1 MHDAALVAARAPAA
15 SMRADTFSGPIS
27 EGDEGVADLLD
38 TIQAEI
44 RDRLKELRPAVTE
57 VEQLEAALAALGAS
71 EAAAS
76 NVSRSGNGGRP
87 TSKRAPRGQNK
98 ARIYAA
104 IEAKPE
110 ATVSD
115 IHDATGI
122 AKPLIY
128 NTTRSGLEKGDLARV
143 SLAGGHQGFKLKSPE
158 SVKPPKP
165 RSRSKQSGR
174 KSKGRTSAPEA
185 ATASAEAP
193 DTFEAGSQTT

>member
-1 MHDAALVAARAPAA
+1 L
-15 SMRADTFSGPIS
+15 
-27 EGDEGVADLLD
+27 ADLID

-57 VEQLEAALAALGAS
+57 VEQLEAALAALGVS

-76 NVSRSGNGGRP
+76 KASRSSNGGRS

-104 IEAKPE
+104 IEATPE
-110 ATVSD
+110 ATVGD
-115 IHDATGI
+115 IHEATGI

-128 NTTRSGLEKGDLARV
+128 NTTRSGLEKGDLARI
-143 SLAGGHQGFKLKSPE
+143 SLAGGHQGFKLESPE
-158 SVKPPKP
+158 SVTPPKR

-174 KSKGRTSAPEA
+174 EAKGRTSAPEA
-185 ATASAEAP
+185 ATAAAEAP
-193 DTFEAGSQTT
+193 DTSGAESQTT

>member
-1 MHDAALVAARAPAA
+1 L
-15 SMRADTFSGPIS
+15 
-27 EGDEGVADLLD
+27 ADLLD

-44 RDRLKELRPAVTE
+44 RDRLKELRPAVDE
-57 VEQLEAALAALGAS
+57 VAQLEAALAALGVPK
-71 EAAAS
+71 AAAS
-76 NVSRSGNGGRP
+76 KASRSGNGGRP

-104 IEAKPE
+104 IEANPQ

-115 IHDATGI
+115 IHEATGI

-143 SLAGGHQGFKLKSPE
+143 SLAGGHQGFELKRPDSVMSPA
-158 SVKPPKP
+158 P

-174 KSKGRTSAPEA
+174 KAKGRTSAAEA

-193 DTFEAGSQTT
+193 DTSEAGSQTT

>member
-1 MHDAALVAARAPAA
+1 
-15 SMRADTFSGPIS
+15 MRAATFSGPFS

-38 TIQAEI
+38 TIQAEL

-57 VEQLEAALAALGAS
+57 VEQLQAALAALGAS

-76 NVSRSGNGGRP
+76 NVSRGGQGGSP

-128 NTTRSGLEKGDLARV
+128 NTTRGGLEKGDLARI

-165 RSRSKQSGR
+165 RSRSKKSGR
-174 KSKGRTSAPEA
+174 KAKGRTGAPEA
-185 ATASAEAP
+185 AMASADAP
-193 DTFEAGSQTT
+193 DTFEAASQTM

>member
-1 MHDAALVAARAPAA
+1 
-15 SMRADTFSGPIS
+15 
-27 EGDEGVADLLD
+27 VADLLD

-44 RDRLKELRPAVTE
+44 RDRLEELRPAVTE
-57 VEQLEAALAALGAS
+57 AEQLEAALAALGVSDAVS
-71 EAAAS
+71 SRA
-76 NVSRSGNGGRP
+76 SRSGNGGRP
-87 TSKRAPRGQNK
+87 TSKRVPPGQNK

-104 IEAKPE
+104 IEANPE

-115 IHDATGI
+115 IHEATGI

-128 NTTRSGLEKGDLARV
+128 NTTRGGLEKGDLARV
-143 SLAGGHQGFKLKSPE
+143 SLAGGHEGFKLKSTE

-174 KSKGRTSAPEA
+174 KANGRTTAPEA

-193 DTFEAGSQTT
+193 DTSEAGSQAT